1 MTAGSNGK
9 SMLYVYRNL
18 SISFRLLNL
27 LAYIYSKFSHLVLFI
42 SVVSTVISS
51 LTFMILSLLIF
62 FLCQSTWSFLNFV
75 YLLKTLSF
83 IDLFYYLLSLFI
95 YSFSDNS
102 YLLSSSNFRLFIL
115 HFLVPLVVKLCYSFE
130 NFLLLLT

>member
-27 LAYIYSKFSHLVLFI
+27 LAYIYSKFSLLVLFI

-62 FLCQSTWSFLNFV
+62 FLCQSTWSCLNFV

-95 YSFSDNS
+95 YSFSDHS

-115 HFLVPLVVKLCYSFE
+115 HFLVPWVVKLCYSFE
-130 NFLLLLT
+130 NFLLFLT